1 MADGGGLIGQGER
14 MSVHP
19 LLYLEGVK
27 EDIIKEWVAL
37 LHSSN
42 TSYARRPLEELHA
55 TTQECLEAYLTAIR
69 SENFE
74 PLNRFIGRII
84 ATRGAMNFP
93 EHEVVDAFRAFRKI
107 ASDHLLA
114 GLMGGDV
121 EIESVSDVLDA
132 LFQVVDY
139 AILRFSE
146 IYYTRRAQRPH

>member
-1 MADGGGLIGQGER
+1 

-19 LLYLEGVK
+19 LIYLERIRDEIVS
-27 EDIIKEWVAL
+27 EWADRL
-37 LHSSN
+37 RMSN
-42 TSYARRPLEELHA
+42 TLYATRPIEELHI
-55 TTQECLEAYLTAIR
+55 TTCECFDAYMTAVR

-84 ATRGAMNFP
+84 ATRGSMNFP
-93 EHEVVDAFRAFRKI
+93 EHEVVEAFRAFRKI

-121 EIESVSDVLDA
+121 EVESVSDVLDA

-139 AILRFSE
+139 TILRFSE
-146 IYYTRRAQRPH
+146 IYYTTRAQRPH